1 MIGTQTALRLLAGI
15 VALPGHVAATART
28 ATPQLGWNSYNYYS
42 CLPNE
47 TIIQENAQGL
57 VDLGFAEKGY
67 DVVTTDCGWPSSN
80 RTADGKITWNST
92 LFPSGFPALGEYIHG
107 LGLQFGLYSGA
118 GKWQCTP
125 DPDHIF
131 LVASLGY
138 ETEDA
143 QSFAEWGGDA
153 LKYDN
158 CWANV
163 TEDKSLIPLQGSLS
177 KLISPARFVEYNPYE
192 PDPSVRFAEMAQ
204 ALDAVDRPIVYQICQ
219 WGVGED
225 LGVWAPKLGNSW
237 RISNDIY
244 NSWSSIWRIT
254 NQVVPFW
261 KHTGVGKYADM
272 DMLIVGLNALSL
284 EEERFH
290 FTMWSINKSPLIIGA
305 PMSTTLT
312 PQASLDILAN
322 EEVLA
327 INQDALGQQAR
338 LVQRYTEEEY
348 DVWAGNL
355 TDGRLVVAVANWRN
369 DSRSVS
375 LNLSSPALG
384 VAAAGAVRD
393 VWAASDLGAA
403 DGGGEAL
410 QLDLAGHEAKL
421 LVLSDVTPTNT
432 SLADAHYYPVTGA
445 AVAGGNASILA
456 CGGGECLP
464 VGSKAVDVYP
474 GSTVTFSNVSSP
486 SSGGLLLAIDYINYD
501 VALQSSWSNGTNTRN
516 VTLSVNGAA
525 AKRWA
530 LPISGGDW
538 FETGRL
544 VVEVGEGFVEGD
556 GNVVVLGAPG
566 PDPAPDVVGLA
577 VLEER
582 SA

>member
-131 LVASLGY
+131 LVASL
-138 ETEDA
+138 
-143 QSFAEWGGDA
+143 
-153 LKYDN
+153 
-158 CWANV
+158 
-163 TEDKSLIPLQGSLS
+163 
-177 KLISPARFVEYNPYE
+177 EYNPYE

-204 ALDAVDRPIVYQICQ
+204 ALDAVERPIVYQICQ

-290 FTMWSINKSPLIIGA
+290 FTMWAINKSPLIIGA

-369 DSRSVS
+369 DSRTVS

-384 VAAAGAVRD
+384 VAAASAVRD

-403 DGGGEAL
+403 DGGDGEALL

-421 LVLSDVTPTNT
+421 LVLSDVTSTNT

-474 GSTVTFSNVSSP
+474 GSTVTFSNVSAP
-486 SSGGLLLAIDYINYD
+486 SSGFLAIDYINYD